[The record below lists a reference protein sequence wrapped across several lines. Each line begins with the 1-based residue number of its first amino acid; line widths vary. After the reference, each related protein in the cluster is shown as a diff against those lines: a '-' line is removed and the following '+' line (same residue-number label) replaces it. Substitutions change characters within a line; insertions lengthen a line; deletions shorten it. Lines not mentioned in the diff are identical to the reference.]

1 MLAFGWYASYL
12 GVHTRAIIEGPV
24 QAQGTVSNIT
34 SVPRS
39 FDELTIDETSYDK
52 PIIFWRVSKG
62 AQIRFVHDPV
72 EHYAFP
78 ADQIELSSLSIVC
91 LTLALPLNLMI
102 LLISLFGYIAFFQMW
117 KKCPSKNSNDLAMPN

>member
-39 FDELTIDETSYDK
+39 FDELTIDETTYDK
-52 PIIFWRVSKG
+52 PIIFWQVSKG
-62 AQIRFVHDPV
+62 AQISFVHDPM

-78 ADQIELSSLSIVC
+78 ADQIELSSLSILC
-91 LTLALPLNLMI
+91 LFLALPLNLMI